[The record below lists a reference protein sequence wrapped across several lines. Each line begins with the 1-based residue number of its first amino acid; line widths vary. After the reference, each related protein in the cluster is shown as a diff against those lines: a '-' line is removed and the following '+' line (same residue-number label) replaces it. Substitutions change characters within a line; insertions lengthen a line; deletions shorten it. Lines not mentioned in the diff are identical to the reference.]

1 MAKMIEYIMS
11 KLIPISE
18 PQLSG
23 NEKKYVL
30 DCIEAGWISS
40 LGSYIE
46 RFESE
51 FAAYC
56 GAKYGVST
64 SNGTVALH
72 LALLALGIGKGDEVI
87 VPTLTFVASAN
98 AVLYTGATPIFVDA
112 DEKTW
117 TIDTKQI
124 LNKIT
129 SKTKAI
135 IPVHLYGHPC
145 DMEAI
150 NAIARAKHLF
160 VIEDAAEAHGATFK
174 DKKVG
179 NLGTIGC
186 FSFYGNKTITTGEG
200 GMVVTNNKR
209 LADKARFLKDH
220 AMSKTKKYY
229 HPILGYNYRMTN
241 IQAAIG
247 LAQLEQIQKFLDKK
261 IKIAH
266 MYNQLLGAAHGVV
279 IPPKAGWATNSYWM
293 YSVLIDKVKYG
304 MSRDQLIQALKK
316 HNIDSRPFF
325 VPMHKLPMYRTDE
338 VFPVAEKL
346 ALQGINL
353 PSSTRLSDADVRK
366 VAKVI
371 NDLHQ

>member
-1 MAKMIEYIMS
+1 MNKF
-11 KLIPISE
+11 IPISE

-30 DCIEAGWISS
+30 DCVDTGWISS

-117 TIDTKQI
+117 TVDTKQI
-124 LNKIT
+124 INKIT

-150 NAIARAKHLF
+150 HAIARAKHLF
-160 VIEDAAEAHGATFK
+160 VIEDAAEAHGAIFK
-174 DKKVG
+174 NKKVG

-200 GMVVTNNKR
+200 GMIVTNNKQ

-229 HPILGYNYRMTN
+229 HPTLGYNYRMTN

-247 LAQLEQIQKFLDKK
+247 LAQLEQIQTFLDKK
-261 IKIAH
+261 ITIAH
-266 MYNQLLGAAHGVV
+266 LYNRLLSSTKGVV
-279 IPPKAGWATNSYWM
+279 IPPKADWATNSYWM
-293 YSVLIDKVKYG
+293 YSVLIDKAKYG
-304 MSRDQLIQALKK
+304 MSRDQLIKALKK
-316 HNIDSRPFF
+316 HKIDSRPFF
-325 VPMHKLPMYRTDE
+325 VPMHKLPMYQTDE
-338 VFPVAEKL
+338 TFPVAERL

-353 PSSTRLSDADVRK
+353 PSSTRLSDADVRR

-371 NDLHQ
+371 NDLRQ